1 MSVQHPH
8 RTHPRMISAAIAD
21 SDHHLKFEKIRLGA
35 PRRNEVGVHIVA
47 CGICHTDLSFLS
59 PGVVP
64 GHEGAGIVDQVGS
77 AVTGVKPGDHV
88 VLSFQSCGRCDACEN
103 HRPVDCEH
111 FSTLNFG
118 FSRLDGSS
126 AYPQGI
132 DGHFFGQS
140 SFASYALVTEQ
151 NLVKVDKSLPLA
163 TLAPLGCGLQT
174 GAGTVMNTL
183 KVKKGD
189 RLLITGTG
197 TVGMAAVMAAKIA
210 GAKEIIALDQHQHRL
225 DLAREL
231 GATDVLKTGQ
241 ERNLQGTLDY
251 VIDTAGVPALDTL
264 GQQALKD
271 GGVMVRLTGAGGETL
286 SRGRK
291 ILSVIQGDSV
301 AQEFIPKMIS
311 LWQAGKFPFDRLLHF
326 YDFEAINQAA
336 EDSRNGKVIKAVL
349 RWRQHA

>member
-1 MSVQHPH
+1 MSVQHPQ
-8 RTHPRMISAAIAD
+8 RTHPRVIRAAVAC
-21 SDHHLKFEKIRLGA
+21 SDHQLKFEKISLAA
-35 PRRNEVGVHIVA
+35 PRRNEVGVRIVA
-47 CGICHTDLSFLS
+47 CGICHTDLGFIS
-59 PGVVP
+59 PGAVL

-77 AVTGVKPGDHV
+77 AVKNVKPGDHV
-88 VLSFQSCGRCDACEN
+88 ALSFQSCGQCDACSA

-183 KVKKGD
+183 KVKQGD
-189 RLLITGTG
+189 RLLVIGTG
-197 TVGMAAVMAAKIA
+197 AVGMAAVMAAKIA

-225 DLAREL
+225 DLAQEL
-231 GATDVLKTGQ
+231 GATEALKTGR
-241 ERNLQGTLDY
+241 ERNLQGQLDY
-251 VIDTAGVPALDTL
+251 VIDTAGVSSLDKL
-264 GQQALKD
+264 GQDALKD
-271 GGVMVRLTGAGGETL
+271 GGVMVRLTGAGGATL
-286 SRGRK
+286 PRRRK

-311 LWQAGKFPFDRLLHF
+311 LWQSGSFPFDRLLHF
-326 YDFEAINQAA
+326 YDFEEINQAI
-336 EDSRNGKVIKAVL
+336 EDTRSGKVIKAVL
-349 RWRQHA
+349 CWPQAS